1 MAKAYGPDR
10 MLEKYQRP
18 HSDVV
23 KMVETMRSS
32 GNYTTV
38 ERTSAGGIF
47 AIEKGKARHK
57 AEEIEA
63 GRHMADKGY
72 HVTLKDETGFVKTP
86 DGKIFSFTFEQR
98 TPQSNSARSV
108 LKALEHARAKPA
120 DVAVIYD
127 KYAVYN
133 RKIVEQGI
141 SLYEEYIKNYRFKRI
156 IIISKAGNVYEH
168 KHNG

>member
-1 MAKAYGPDR
+1 MAKAHGADR

-23 KMVETMRSS
+23 AIVEKMTMS
-32 GNYTTV
+32 GKYSTV
-38 ERTSAGGIF
+38 ERTSTGGIF
-47 AIEKGKARHK
+47 AIEKGKAKHK

-63 GRHMADKGY
+63 GRFMAEKGY

-86 DGKIFSFTFEQR
+86 DGELFSFTFEQR
-98 TPQSNSARSV
+98 APQSNSARSV
-108 LKALEHARAKPA
+108 RKALEHARLKPA

-127 KYAVYN
+127 KHAVYN

-156 IIISKAGNVYEH
+156 IVISKAGNVYEH
-168 KHNG
+168 KHDR